1 MLDFLFLSFTFY
13 FTFSF
18 TFQFK
23 WYRRAIFK
31 WKMDMLKMMIVPTQD
46 CNSHV
51 WFSCKLKEKE
61 KIKIFRII
69 HFENW
74 ANSFHRYQYNI
85 QMLRIKLCLLFL
97 WFLSIFSPFSG
108 SVSLLILLF
117 YIIRMKFRLFL
128 YERLIIRI
136 SSNKS
141 IFV

>member
-1 MLDFLFLSFTFY
+1 MLLFPMHSIRFDFIIIISTNMSSSYSIVLCYFFIAEYSIFSTSFNKCWIFFFSLLLFTSLFT
-13 FTFSF
+13 F

-74 ANSFHRYQYNI
+74 ANSFHWYQYNI

-97 WFLSIFSPFSG
+97 
-108 SVSLLILLF
+108 
-117 YIIRMKFRLFL
+117 
-128 YERLIIRI
+128 
-136 SSNKS
+136 
-141 IFV
+141 